1 MTDVAVSTVL
11 TGGSGED
18 GMPQSETENIEHTN
32 METVKAE
39 DGPENA
45 DPVASSVEKR
55 PAASADEV
63 DADGDSEAETLI
75 QSPEKKRAQAQAI
88 PAPVSTKQASAKDQ
102 TEKKDTAPDSE
113 KKSRKR
119 KRGVDDGSYEASSK
133 ASSVQSSP
141 LSSPVIAAQSRD
153 SDSDASNRS
162 APRSA
167 RAQRSKRHAIAKA
180 DPDSAE
186 ANGPPKPRRRR
197 PSDIIPPTSKQRPRG
212 SVDGGLPERRET
224 RSATYPRP
232 SSEERSPSPRPSSR
246 RDHRRGISTQLTSTD
261 VERKRRGRPP
271 TINTGRR
278 NKSADRAELT
288 SDDSSSP
295 SRTRPS
301 LPKFSSH
308 DQDSAMSPAKATGP
322 RKYRDKNGRTFLSRA
337 CNNDDLERAK
347 VCHQERPEDLNVP
360 DNAGN
365 SPLQIAALE
374 GFVDVVRFL
383 LEKGAEVDT
392 RNIDKETP
400 LIDAVENGHWEVV
413 KLLLEFGA
421 NPRLGN
427 AKGDEP
433 YELVPLD
440 DENYKSIRKLIAD
453 AKDHDFSKRRRSHDN
468 KDGDR
473 ERGSSRAASSASL
486 RDSPPILAPRSPPPA
501 IASRRRT
508 GRSESTRNDL
518 LWQPNTPENL
528 KIQAAKGNVQ
538 GVIYV
543 LNILQKAEPEA
554 VIAAAK
560 AGHEEVL
567 QYLLAMGDA
576 DPDPDPVPDLKAGFN
591 TPILAAIGRG
601 HLDVVKLLVE
611 QTGFNPTRKW
621 KGKTYHEI
629 AADRK
634 GDKWQQEHD
643 ILRSAYEKHASG
655 KPRKTSSPCKTREL
669 DRSKEKKARR
679 SMSPLPII
687 PRHSSSP
694 SLTHKSLPEKSP
706 KSLLNERKR
715 DTLSPH
721 LQDRRKASAAAR
733 DASDSVAVSSDQ
745 EQTVTDKKAQK
756 HRRSQS
762 DLPPPASLE
771 ADIAQRKRR
780 LVTGKEH
787 RRRRSAVTGAD
798 PGEGSETEGDVK
810 REGET
815 ATAGVKRTRTSMS
828 SDPRPSRDSDA
839 DRITLKKRRTVLE
852 SSPEESRPPPT
863 QVPTTEL
870 TEFTEMKGATS
881 NAKVLSQIEE
891 IFKQHGK
898 RSSQDLPSRSKSTTP
913 VTEDKPPTVRL
924 SEKESLLPN
933 SPSAKSKS
941 KSSTPAP
948 APVKDD
954 PAHEEKAE
962 AERQKREEEEK
973 AADEARRVEEER
985 LAVETLAAE
994 KAAAEKAAA
1003 EREAAEKAAAERRIA
1018 EEAAAKRRA
1027 EEEAM
1032 ARKKEEEER
1041 QERIRRELEDTKRR
1055 QEEQIRQQH
1064 LEIER
1069 RRREA
1074 LPSGLAKCSLLLET
1088 GDPAYALWI
1097 SRFLPLFTART
1108 EQLDPACSPL
1118 VAQDLWV
1125 PNWQVAVLLGT
1136 KDLNLRNYT
1145 SFDKR
1150 EATLNHR
1157 DRMWRVGRQKLS
1169 YDYETTMWN
1178 TPVKTAVEIERRER
1192 PKFFALSE
1200 LFWVRVRTIASFLTH
1215 PLMGLQLSDVHDQ
1228 VIRHPHLSGMKL
1240 TQQSISLRPQH
1251 EIIAEGQARERALL
1265 SKQQPNGIPLPTPR
1279 MVNGI
1284 HASPT
1289 FGVFG
1294 NGGPRY

>member
-1 MTDVAVSTVL
+1 MTNVAESTAL
-11 TGGSGED
+11 
-18 GMPQSETENIEHTN
+18 ETSN
-32 METVKAE
+32 AE
-39 DGPENA
+39 DGSAEAGTNNNQDTTMEAIKDEDGSDKANPTVGNG
-45 DPVASSVEKR
+45 EKL

-75 QSPEKKRAQAQAI
+75 QSPEKKRAQAEVV
-88 PAPVSTKQASAKDQ
+88 PTPESTKRASAKDN
-102 TEKKDTAPDSE
+102 TEKKDAGSDSA

-119 KRGVDDGSYEASSK
+119 KRGGDDGEYEASSK
-133 ASSVQSSP
+133 ASSPQSSP
-141 LSSPVIAAQSRD
+141 LSSPVIPAHSRD

-167 RAQRSKRHAIAKA
+167 RTQRSKRNAGAKA
-180 DPDSAE
+180 ESESAE
-186 ANGPPKPRRRR
+186 GNVQSKARRHR
-197 PSDIIPPTSKQRPRG
+197 PSDIVPPTSKHRPRG
-212 SVDGGLPERRET
+212 SVDAGVTERRET

-232 SSEERSPSPRPSSR
+232 SSEERSPSPPPSSR
-246 RDHRRGISTQLTSTD
+246 RDHRRGISTQLMTGD

-271 TINTGRR
+271 TINTKR
-278 NKSADRAELT
+278 NKSAERARSS

-295 SRTRPS
+295 SRTRPG

-308 DQDSAMSPAKATGP
+308 DQDTMSPAKVTGP

-337 CNNDDLERAK
+337 CNNDDLEKAK
-347 VCHQERPEDLNVP
+347 ICHQERPDDLNVP

-365 SPLQIAALE
+365 TPLQIAALE
-374 GFVDVVRFL
+374 GFLDIVRFL

-392 RNIDKETP
+392 RNIDKESP
-400 LIDAVENGHWEVV
+400 LIDAVENGHLEVV
-413 KLLLEFGA
+413 KLLLEYGA

-433 YELVPLD
+433 YELVPQD
-440 DENYKSIRKLIAD
+440 DENYKPIRKLIAD

-468 KDGDR
+468 KDDDR
-473 ERGSSRAASSASL
+473 DRGSSRAASAASP
-486 RDSPPILAPRSPPPA
+486 RDSPPVLGPRSPPA
-501 IASRRRT
+501 AASRRRT

-576 DPDPDPVPDLKAGFN
+576 DPDPDPVQDLKPGFN

-601 HLDVVKLLVE
+601 HLDVIKLLVE

-621 KGKTYHEI
+621 RNKTYYEI
-629 AADRK
+629 SADRK
-634 GDKWQQEHD
+634 GDNWQKEFE
-643 ILRSAYEKHASG
+643 ILKSAYEKHASG
-655 KPRKTSSPCKTREL
+655 KRRTVSPRKTRDQERP
-669 DRSKEKKARR
+669 KEKKLRR
-679 SMSPLPII
+679 STSPVSSNL
-687 PRHSSSP
+687 RHSSSP

-706 KSLLNERKR
+706 KLILKDRKR
-715 DTLSPH
+715 EAASPQQ
-721 LQDRRKASAAAR
+721 QDRKKAIATAK
-733 DASDSVAVSSDQ
+733 DANDSVAVSSDQ
-745 EQTVTDKKAQK
+745 DQTVADKKGHK

-762 DLPPPASLE
+762 DLPTPSNLE
-771 ADIAQRKRR
+771 AEVAHRKRR

-787 RRRRSAVTGAD
+787 RRRKSAVGGA
-798 PGEGSETEGDVK
+798 GSAEESEHEVDLK
-810 REGET
+810 RERDT
-815 ATAGVKRTRTSMS
+815 ATPGLKRNRS
-828 SDPRPSRDSDA
+828 SVSPDPQQAKDSDLN
-839 DRITLKKRRTVLE
+839 RISVKKRRTLPE
-852 SSPEESRPPPT
+852 SSPEESRPPLGQQSTISP
-863 QVPTTEL
+863 E
-870 TEFTEMKGATS
+870 EDTEMKDATVD
-881 NAKVLSQIEE
+881 AKVLSEVDK
-891 IFKQHGK
+891 IFKQRSK
-898 RSSQDLPSRSKSTTP
+898 RTSQDPASRSKSP
-913 VTEDKPPTVRL
+913 
-924 SEKESLLPN
+924 
-933 SPSAKSKS
+933 PSAADDSTHDADGREKDKLPETTNTKPKSES
-941 KSSTPAP
+941 PAL
-948 APVKDD
+948 AQASNADEAVDK
-954 PAHEEKAE
+954 EQAE
-962 AERQKREEEEK
+962 VERQKREAEEK
-973 AADEARRVEEER
+973 VAEEARLREQER
-985 LAVETLAAE
+985 LAAEKLAAE

-1003 EREAAEKAAAERRIA
+1003 EKEAAEKAAAERRIA
-1018 EEAAAKRRA
+1018 EEAAAKKRA

-1032 ARKKEEEER
+1032 ARKREEEER

-1074 LPSGLAKCSLLLET
+1074 LPAGLAKCSLLLEN
-1088 GDPAYALWI
+1088 GDPSYSQWM

-1108 EQLDPACSPL
+1108 EQLEPNCPPS
-1118 VAQDLWV
+1118 VSQDLWV
-1125 PNWQVAVLLGT
+1125 PNWQAAVLLGT

-1145 SFDKR
+1145 SLDKR
-1150 EATLNHR
+1150 EATPDHR

-1178 TPVKTAVEIERRER
+1178 TPVKMAVEIERRER
-1192 PKFFALSE
+1192 PKFFAMSE
-1200 LFWVRVRTIASFLTH
+1200 LFWVRVCIVLPCQDCLLT
-1215 PLMGLQLSDVHDQ
+1215 GLQLSDVQDQ
-1228 VIRHPHLSGMKL
+1228 VIRHPHLSGVKL

-1265 SKQQPNGIPLPTPR
+1265 SPQQPNGTFSPTGPT
-1279 MVNGI
+1279 VNGI
-1284 HASPT
+1284 HTSLP
-1289 FGVFG
+1289 FGIFG

>member
-1 MTDVAVSTVL
+1 MTDVVESTVL
-11 TGGSGED
+11 RTATAGD
-18 GMPQSETENIEHTN
+18 GVPQSEPKKTAGTD
-32 METVKAE
+32 MEAAKAE
-39 DGPENA
+39 DGPTSTEFVVANGEEPLATSANA
-45 DPVASSVEKR
+45 VE
-55 PAASADEV
+55 
-63 DADGDSEAETLI
+63 ADGDSEAETLI
-75 QSPEKKRAQAQAI
+75 QSPEKKRAQAEAV
-88 PAPVSTKQASAKDQ
+88 PAPGSSNQAGTKHEKDEEDTQA
-102 TEKKDTAPDSE
+102 DSG

-119 KRGVDDGSYEASSK
+119 KRGVDDGAYEASSK
-133 ASSVQSSP
+133 ASTPQSSP
-141 LSSPVIAAQSRD
+141 LSSPVIAAHSRD
-153 SDSDASNRS
+153 SDSDASSRS

-167 RAQRSKRHAIAKA
+167 RIQRTKRNPIAKA
-180 DPDSAE
+180 ELESAE
-186 ANGPPKPRRRR
+186 TNVPPKARRRR
-197 PSDIIPPTSKQRPRG
+197 PSDIVPPTSKPRLRG
-212 SVDGGLPERRET
+212 STDGATTERRET
-224 RSATYPRP
+224 RSATYPHP

-246 RDHRRGISTQLTSTD
+246 RDHRRGISTQLTSGD

-271 TINTGRR
+271 TINTSRR
-278 NKSADRAELT
+278 NKSADPRVSS

-301 LPKFSSH
+301 LQKFASH
-308 DQDSAMSPAKATGP
+308 DQDSAMSPAKVMGP

-347 VCHQERPEDLNVP
+347 ICYQERPEDLNVP

-374 GFVDVVRFL
+374 GFVDIVRFL
-383 LEKGAEVDT
+383 LEKGAQVDS

-400 LIDAVENGHWEVV
+400 LIDAVENGHLEVV
-413 KLLLEFGA
+413 KLLLDFGA

-433 YELVPLD
+433 YELVPQD
-440 DENYKSIRKLIAD
+440 DENYKTIRRLIAD

-473 ERGSSRAASSASL
+473 DRGSSRAASTASL
-486 RDSPPILAPRSPPPA
+486 RDSPPIITPRSPPA
-501 IASRRRT
+501 ASTSRRRT

-528 KIQAAKGNVQ
+528 KVQAAKGNVQ

-576 DPDPDPVPDLKAGFN
+576 DPDPDPVQELKAGFN

-621 KGKTYHEI
+621 AKKTYFEI

-634 GDKWQQEHD
+634 GDKWQQEYQ
-643 ILRSAYEKHASG
+643 ILKSAYEKHASG
-655 KPRKTSSPCKTREL
+655 KPRKTTSPRKTREL
-669 DRSKEKKARR
+669 DRPKEKKARR
-679 SMSPLPII
+679 SMSPVSSNL
-687 PRHSSSP
+687 RHSSSP

-706 KSLLNERKR
+706 KSLLKERKR
-715 DTLSPH
+715 DTLSP
-721 LQDRRKASAAAR
+721 QQQERRKASAASR
-733 DASDSVAVSSDQ
+733 DANDSVAVASDQ
-745 EQTVTDKKAQK
+745 EQTVADKKVHK

-771 ADIAQRKRR
+771 ADVAQRKRR

-787 RRRRSAVTGAD
+787 RRRKSAVASAES
-798 PGEGSETEGDVK
+798 GERSENEGDVK
-810 REGET
+810 REGNT
-815 ATAGVKRTRTSMS
+815 ATPGIKRTRS
-828 SDPRPSRDSDA
+828 SVSPSPHQTKDVDA
-839 DRITLKKRRTVLE
+839 ERTTLKKRRTVLE
-852 SSPEESRPPPT
+852 SSPEEPRPPPAQQT
-863 QVPTTEL
+863 ATEPTED
-870 TEFTEMKGATS
+870 TEMKDATS
-881 NAKVLSQIEE
+881 NAKVLSQVEE
-891 IFKQHGK
+891 IFKQHSK
-898 RSSQDLPSRSKSTTP
+898 RSSQDAASRSKSATPATENIVRTTEIP
-913 VTEDKPPTVRL
+913 
-924 SEKESLLPN
+924 EKQGFPAEST
-933 SPSAKSKS
+933 SAAPKS
-941 KSSTPAP
+941 KSSTPVP
-948 APVKDD
+948 APVEDD
-954 PAHEEKAE
+954 QVVKETE
-962 AERQKREEEEK
+962 AERQTRDEDEK
-973 AADEARRVEEER
+973 AAEEARRVEEER
-985 LAVETLAAE
+985 LAEEKLVAE

-1003 EREAAEKAAAERRIA
+1003 AKEQAEKAAAERRVA
-1018 EEAAAKRRA
+1018 EEAAARRRA

-1032 ARKKEEEER
+1032 ARKREEEER

-1074 LPSGLAKCSLLLET
+1074 LPAGLAKCSLLLET
-1088 GDPAYALWI
+1088 GDPAYAMWM

-1108 EQLDPACSPL
+1108 EQLDAGCSPT

-1150 EATLNHR
+1150 EATPNHR

-1192 PKFFALSE
+1192 PKFFNLSE
-1200 LFWVRVRTIASFLTH
+1200 LFWVRVCGIALCFRLLLT
-1215 PLMGLQLSDVHDQ
+1215 GIQLSDVHDQ
-1228 VIRHPHLSGMKL
+1228 VVRHPHLSGVKL
-1240 TQQSISLRPQH
+1240 TQQPISLRPQH
-1251 EIIAEGQARERALL
+1251 EIIAEGQAMEGALI
-1265 SKQQPNGIPLPTPR
+1265 SKQQPNGVPSPPPR
-1279 MVNGI
+1279 LVNGI
-1284 HASPT
+1284 HNLPI